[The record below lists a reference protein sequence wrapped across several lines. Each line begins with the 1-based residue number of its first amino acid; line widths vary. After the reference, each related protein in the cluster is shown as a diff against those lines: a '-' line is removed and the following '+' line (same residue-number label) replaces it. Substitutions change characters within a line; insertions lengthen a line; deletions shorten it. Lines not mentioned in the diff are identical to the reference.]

1 MLIDTSLAL
10 VFLGGLF
17 LLWYR
22 LSLKIPELVAIPD
35 QVITERFHE
44 DSARLRLFVLHIKT
58 YYREEKHKLIFW
70 KFIGKTLY
78 KFHLLLLRVDNGTV
92 SVLRKVKEHGVA
104 INGRNEENS
113 APKITEEEN
122 ASAIIARH
130 SRVEEVVV
138 RKARTRS
145 FAPSVVLASDVSRP
159 AQRKTRLK
167 TVRFSSLSAQKSEPS
182 KQQNLP
188 VSEN

>member
-104 INGRNEENS
+104 INGRNEEN
-113 APKITEEEN
+113 

-159 AQRKTRLK
+159 ALRKTRLK